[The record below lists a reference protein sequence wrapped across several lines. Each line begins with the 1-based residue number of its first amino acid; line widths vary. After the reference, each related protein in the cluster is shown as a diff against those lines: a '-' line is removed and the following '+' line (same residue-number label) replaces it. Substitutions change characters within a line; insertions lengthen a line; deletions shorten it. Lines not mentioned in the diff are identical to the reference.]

1 VIEVSTVLCYDGD
14 SSLIS
19 IIMEGTSVNDNQTN
33 EQESKKK
40 ISLQEAMKQQL
51 ANKTQQG
58 QGGKASLSGNQ
69 KMQKMKSQLTKKPNN
84 QRKRMGV

>member
-1 VIEVSTVLCYDGD
+1 
-14 SSLIS
+14 
-19 IIMEGTSVNDNQTN
+19 MEGTSVNDNQTN

>member
-1 VIEVSTVLCYDGD
+1 MEEKSVSD
-14 SSLIS
+14 
-19 IIMEGTSVNDNQTN
+19 MNDKQTR
-33 EQESKKK
+33 EQEGKKK

-51 ANKTQQG
+51 ANKAQQG
-58 QGGKASLSGNQ
+58 QGGKASMSGNQ

>member
-1 VIEVSTVLCYDGD
+1 
-14 SSLIS
+14 
-19 IIMEGTSVNDNQTN
+19 
-33 EQESKKK
+33 
-40 ISLQEAMKQQL
+40 MKQQL
-51 ANKTQQG
+51 ANKAQQG

>member
-1 VIEVSTVLCYDGD
+1 
-14 SSLIS
+14 
-19 IIMEGTSVNDNQTN
+19 MEENSVNDNQTN
-33 EQESKKK
+33 EQEGKKK

-51 ANKTQQG
+51 ANKAQA

-69 KMQKMKSQLTKKPNN
+69 KTKKMKSQLTKKPNN

>member
-1 VIEVSTVLCYDGD
+1 MEEKSVSD
-14 SSLIS
+14 
-19 IIMEGTSVNDNQTN
+19 MNDKQTR
-33 EQESKKK
+33 EQEGKKK

-51 ANKTQQG
+51 ANKAQQG

-84 QRKRMGV
+84 QRKLMGV